1 MADDCVVPTS
11 GTHLRKFRCPLTTIK
26 IKGEHIMR
34 KNGFIKKLMKT
45 CDIMEL
51 ISFGAYL
58 SIMCG
63 IVIAAIIKLAM
74 GG

>member
-1 MADDCVVPTS
+1 
-11 GTHLRKFRCPLTTIK
+11 LTTIK

-34 KNGFIKKLMKT
+34 KNGFIKKLMKA

-63 IVIAAIIKLAM
+63 IIVAGIIKLAM

>member
-1 MADDCVVPTS
+1 
-11 GTHLRKFRCPLTTIK
+11 
-26 IKGEHIMR
+26 MR
-34 KNGFIKKLMKT
+34 KNGFIKKLMGT

-51 ISFGAYL
+51 ISFGTYL

-74 GG
+74 EG